1 MNLNEGNTPI
11 YYRIIIHVLTTKSF
25 LKCLSER
32 GRERERD
39 GYIGRKGKR
48 NRKSDRERQQ
58 DWWMGGLFE
67 QLYKPSPL

>member
-1 MNLNEGNTPI
+1 M
-11 YYRIIIHVLTTKSF
+11 
-25 LKCLSER
+25 
-32 GRERERD
+32 
-39 GYIGRKGKR
+39 GRKGKR